1 MFKSFRRCLSV
12 FHRRLFTGF
21 CIICLRLR
29 ALAAS
34 KIISGNRAD
43 SKIKGASKRAK
54 RYFNILRRES
64 VSFVTGLYSVI
75 LVHVISI

>member
-29 ALAAS
+29 ALAVRLYQRLVQTLKLKGQVREQRDTS
-34 KIISGNRAD
+34 ISYED
-43 SKIKGASKRAK
+43 
-54 RYFNILRRES
+54 E
-64 VSFVTGLYSVI
+64 T
-75 LVHVISI
+75 LVLWVNCIVLF